1 MNKTQ
6 AENVTKIKETSGRTL
21 SDINNE
27 YTKLSMVSGDKYFRF
42 KLLEAEIMQCHIE
55 MQKLNEEGMALNK
68 AKDEAIVSAAME
80 AVDNGEACD
89 NV

>member
-6 AENVTKIKETSGRTL
+6 AENVTPIKESSSRTL
-21 SDINNE
+21 ADINND

-68 AKDEAIVSAAME
+68 AKDEAIVEAAME
-80 AVDNGEACD
+80 TTQDECAE
-89 NV
+89 